1 MLLLAQSPL
10 RISLR
15 EAVWL
20 ICCCAHARR
29 SLCIC
34 GNKHRKE
41 TKYKRRSII
50 VGAVFLEKNS
60 VPVQVLKYKAISQS
74 DLALVNQKLVGSV
87 FRILEK
93 EDRHIPGNEE
103 IK

>member
-1 MLLLAQSPL
+1 
-10 RISLR
+10 
-15 EAVWL
+15 
-20 ICCCAHARR
+20 
-29 SLCIC
+29 
-34 GNKHRKE
+34 
-41 TKYKRRSII
+41 
-50 VGAVFLEKNS
+50 LEKNS